1 MGNTFRTFADLP
13 KEIAY
18 FLTSDEDREQ
28 IVEILNDY
36 NVSLQTLDPIYDLVE
51 AIIFGEI
58 KIKDF
63 PDAFSAASGIPKE
76 SVLPAAS
83 EFAGYRLLPIADA
96 VGIDVESALKSWGAD
111 PASFAD
117 VPQIGVVVP
126 KAVEA
131 PSELHVA
138 LADKGAVFSD
148 PIMQHR
154 LELILASYR
163 DGVRTREQASA
174 VLMRSVKTG
183 GLEMGEVEAGRVLE
197 VVEFPGTLVPSGDL
211 ATSVES
217 PAVDSSEA
225 NGTKVPGNS
234 NEPSVIAG
242 ANSDHFSD
250 ADAAEVAAVAAYKKI
265 ALEVPELITDTKAA
279 ADRIVAE
286 AKLVFPSGEIRT
298 RFDHIIDARL
308 RDVRDGF
315 GTREKLEASVEAGG
329 VGMSGAPLVAAMEMV
344 ESMDAMH
351 HLALGAKVDFLK
363 QKIGAEKAERA
374 EMAEKQTLQDAQ
386 VMSQRY
392 AEITG
397 KAPEAHV
404 EPSTTARTSVA
415 IPAAAATEQRMQNI
429 DTAKVRAAIEAAKP
443 VGPVVTPV
451 MSAASIPAT
460 ASGRPIVEDIRF
472 ERKLAGPVEELRM
485 LTLSDFRRLS
495 SDSKQATLRIRD
507 KVELAAQEGYE
518 HRIAAIKAWRES
530 PLSQLYVAVSR
541 EALMGGKSIVDVL
554 AERRAKGED
563 TLREDELHA
572 VVELNGILRF

>member
-1 MGNTFRTFADLP
+1 MSMPYTQFSQLP
-13 KEIAY
+13 KNVVD
-18 FLTSDEDREQ
+18 FLVSDDGRNVVDGFLRANGALVED
-28 IVEILNDY
+28 LNP
-36 NVSLQTLDPIYDLVE
+36 VYDLVE
-51 AIIFGEI
+51 EIIFGEA
-58 KIKDF
+58 DLVNF
-63 PDAFSAASGIPKE
+63 PDLFAAATGIPPE
-76 SVLPAAS
+76 SAKQSAI
-83 EFAGYRLLPIADA
+83 EFARVRLLPIADA
-96 VGIDVESALKSWGAD
+96 VGLDVESALKSWGAD

-117 VPQIGVVVP
+117 VPRIGVAAP
-126 KAVEA
+126 AAVEK
-131 PSELHVA
+131 SEIHQA
-138 LADKGAVFSD
+138 LSDKGAVFSD

-154 LELILASYR
+154 LELIAASYR
-163 DGVRTREQASA
+163 DGVRTREQAIA
-174 VLMRSVKTG
+174 VLMRSIKTG
-183 GLEMGEVEAGRVLE
+183 GLEMGEKEASDVLGM
-197 VVEFPGTLVPSGDL
+197 VSFPGTLVPSGDL

-265 ALEVPELITDTKAA
+265 APEVPELITDTKAA

-429 DTAKVRAAIEAAKP
+429 DTAKVRAAIEATKP

>member
-1 MGNTFRTFADLP
+1 MAAKFSQFSQLPRDVAD
-13 KEIAY
+13 
-18 FLTSDEDREQ
+18 FLVSDEGREE
-28 IVEILNDY
+28 IVNFLGSY
-36 NVSLQTLDPIYDLVE
+36 GVSAENLDPVYDLVE
-51 AIIFGEI
+51 AVIFGEVEL
-58 KIKDF
+58 KYF
-63 PDAFSAASGIPKE
+63 PKALASAVNIPPSVSIYEAASK
-76 SVLPAAS
+76 
-83 EFAGYRLLPIADA
+83 FAELRLLPIAEA
-96 VGIDVESALKSWGAD
+96 VGIDVAGSIKSWNA
-111 PASFAD
+111 
-117 VPQIGVVVP
+117 PQPEPNQIQQTL
-126 KAVEA
+126 
-131 PSELHVA
+131 SE
-138 LADKGAVFSD
+138 KGAVFSD

-163 DGVRTREQASA
+163 DGVRTREQATA

-183 GLEMGEVEAGRVLE
+183 GLEMGEKEASDVLE
-197 VVEFPGTLVPSGDL
+197 MVGKPEFPGTLVPSGEL

-225 NGTKVPGNS
+225 SGTEVPGKS
-234 NEPSVIAG
+234 G
-242 ANSDHFSD
+242 ANPDHFSD

-286 AKLVFPSGEIRT
+286 TKVSFASGELRT
-298 RFDHIIDARL
+298 RFDHIVDARL

-315 GTREKLEASVEAGG
+315 GTREKLEASVESGG
-329 VGMSGAPLVAAMEMV
+329 VGMSGPALVAVMEMV

-351 HLALGAKVDFLK
+351 HLALGAKTDYLK
-363 QKIGAEKAERA
+363 EKIATEKAAKA
-374 EMAEKQTLQDAQ
+374 ESAEAAKTQDAQ

-397 KAPEAHV
+397 KAPDAHV
-404 EPSTTARTSVA
+404 EPSTTARASVA
-415 IPAAAATEQRMQNI
+415 IPASVATEQRAQSI
-429 DTAKVRAAIEAAKP
+429 DTAKVKAAIEAAKP

-460 ASGRPIVEDIRF
+460 ASGRPVVEDIRF

-495 SDSKQATLRIRD
+495 SDPKQAILRVRD

-530 PLSQLYVAVSR
+530 PLSQLYVSVSR

-554 AERRAKGED
+554 ADKRSRNED
-563 TLREDELHA
+563 VLKDDELHA
-572 VVELNGILRF
+572 IVELNGILRF